1 MTINL
6 LDIKPG
12 TLLIYKHHSLIKEL
26 FYKLLKKETS
36 FNRIE
41 IVPEECTIS
50 QFEGIDD
57 MLILNPKRLYSRAE
71 IKTLKNYLED
81 NCIDAGKVSTVI
93 KAINIILEIM
103 KEFMVHV
110 QEVLLFYQN
119 NLLMLKEKEQTHAQ
133 KVIEHNLMIL
143 YLIMVLILKNNK
155 YGHY

>member
-1 MTINL
+1 MTIKMIINL

-71 IKTLKNYLED
+71 IKVLKNYLED

-93 KAINIILEIM
+93 KAINAVRPDTFPENASINDIINSTYY
-103 KEFMVHV
+103 KKV
-110 QEVLLFYQN
+110 N
-119 NLLMLKEKEQTHAQ
+119 AEKNST
-133 KVIEHNLMIL
+133 KI
-143 YLIMVLILKNNK
+143 Y
-155 YGHY
+155 Y

>member
-57 MLILNPKRLYSRAE
+57 MLILNPKRLYSKAE

-93 KAINIILEIM
+93 KAINTVRPDTFPENASINDIINSTYY
-103 KEFMVHV
+103 KKV
-110 QEVLLFYQN
+110 N
-119 NLLMLKEKEQTHAQ
+119 AEKNST
-133 KVIEHNLMIL
+133 KI
-143 YLIMVLILKNNK
+143 Y
-155 YGHY
+155 Y